1 MIRRPPTSS
10 PFPYPPLFRSTNAG
24 FESGSSSWYLAPQA
38 SIDTA
43 PADAHTGNA
52 SLQLVATGPW
62 QGTWQSVAV
71 TAGKSYAIAGWGRS
85 AIRGRFLTAAS
96 YGARRHPPGTNTHL
110 LYPGTHG
117 R

>member
-24 FESGSSSWYLAPQA
+24 FEGGSSSWYLAPQA

-62 QGTWQSVAV
+62 QGTWQAVAV
-71 TAGKSYAIAGWGRS
+71 TAGPPLTVPGGGGPGPP
-85 AIRGRFLTAAS
+85 RGVRDLGHS
-96 YGARRHPPGTNTHL
+96 RLRPEPRG
-110 LYPGTHG
+110 
-117 R
+117 

>member
-43 PADAHTGNA
+43 PADAHTGNG
-52 SLQLVATGPW
+52 SLQLVASWAGHRTK
-62 QGTWQSVAV
+62 QTDAV
-71 TAGKSYAIAGWGRS
+71 TAEAVFCLERRRRASPAGGS
-85 AIRGRFLTAAS
+85 LTASRVTPTAE
-96 YGARRHPPGTNTHL
+96 T
-110 LYPGTHG
+110 
-117 R
+117 